1 MIPSKQNGTS
11 NGTTSAAD
19 RDRLLTPARA
29 SSVNPVELNDL
40 ARELAAAFGNMV
52 NSYRKHFKLSAE
64 EATKRAAQTSP
75 EHIDRILNAPPDGVS
90 WLDLDALARK
100 DESLAF
106 GRWEQIKEAA
116 RDEIRSGYRAARA
129 VEDGGGPWER
139 ARFLAVCAE
148 LTEAWR
154 PCNAVEQ
161 LLVDQLAQWQVL
173 LWRWQE
179 ALTAWTTHATY
190 GPRRAKKGEPYETMR
205 MSESEALER
214 ATEKVERLHR
224 LYLRTLKALQD
235 QWRPRPAV
243 AEQKEEQGNVCTV
256 RISIDSLALP
266 SHHEPNA
273 AGPQPQ
279 STPTGEE
286 TQEPTSGAAN
296 FDGGVKKG

>member
-11 NGTTSAAD
+11 NGTASADD
-19 RDRLLTPARA
+19 RDRLLTPAPA
-29 SSVNPVELNDL
+29 SSDNPAELNDL

-52 NSYRKHFKLSAE
+52 KWYREFWKLSAE
-64 EATKRAAQTSP
+64 EAAKRAAQTSP
-75 EHIDRILNAPPDGVS
+75 EHIDRILNAPADSVN
-90 WLDLDALARK
+90 WCDLDALARK
-100 DESLAF
+100 DERLALE
-106 GRWEQIKEAA
+106 RWQQIKNAA

-129 VEDGGGPWER
+129 IEDGGGPWER

-205 MSESEALER
+205 LFEAEALER
-214 ATEKVERLHR
+214 AAEKVERLHQ

-235 QWRPRPAV
+235 QRRSRPPVAV
-243 AEQKEEQGNVCTV
+243 RQAQQVNVGPV
-256 RISIDSLALP
+256 RISVDNLSDLLEFAR
-266 SHHEPNA
+266 
-273 AGPQPQ
+273 
-279 STPTGEE
+279 TGE
-286 TQEPTSGAAN
+286 
-296 FDGGVKKG
+296 